1 MVISDKQHQANR
13 ENAQHSTGPT
23 TPEGKAAVR
32 LNALKYG
39 IRAHDILLPGENPDD
54 YTQLWD
60 ELVADWQP
68 TNKTERLHLEQMC
81 TSQWLLG
88 RVAWAEHVAFA
99 TILNMQEHFTMLT
112 LIAKY
117 KTTIERSFDK
127 ALSALRQSKKD
138 RRANPQPQPE
148 QKRQDATPA
157 TGKNVASQAPAPNPL
172 SPPSYVMSESAE
184 IHEVYC
190 APATTDSR

>member
-39 IRAHDILLPGENPDD
+39 LRAQDMLLPGEDPTG
-54 YTQLWD
+54 YMRLWD
-60 ELVADWQP
+60 ELVDDWQP
-68 TNKTERLHLEQMC
+68 ENRTERLHLEQMC
-81 TSQWLLG
+81 ITQWLLS
-88 RVAWAEHVAFA
+88 RVACAEHHAYA
-99 TILNMQEHFTMLT
+99 KPLSMQEHFVRLI

-117 KTTIERSFDK
+117 KTTLERSFDK
-127 ALSALRQSKKD
+127 ALISLRQSKKD
-138 RRANPQPQPE
+138 RRAQPVQP
-148 QKRQDATPA
+148 APA
-157 TGKNVASQAPAPNPL
+157 AKPAPAPEA
-172 SPPSYVMSESAE
+172 PPTPAYVMSEGAE

-190 APATTDSR
+190 APATTDTR

>member
-39 IRAHDILLPGENPDD
+39 LRAQDMLLPGEDPEG
-54 YTQLWD
+54 YTHLWD
-60 ELVADWQP
+60 ELVDDWQP

-88 RVAWAEHVAFA
+88 RVAWGEHLAFA
-99 TILNMQEHFTMLT
+99 AMPSTC
-112 LIAKY
+112 
-117 KTTIERSFDK
+117 RSIS
-127 ALSALRQSKKD
+127 LCSS
-138 RRANPQPQPE
+138 
-148 QKRQDATPA
+148 
-157 TGKNVASQAPAPNPL
+157 
-172 SPPSYVMSESAE
+172 
-184 IHEVYC
+184 
-190 APATTDSR
+190 